1 MRTKDGYS
9 SDQTLPS
16 FLLEQTGK
24 SGIGKASDLAVFPSR
39 VRRATILVTSAL
51 VLGVATLSVGHPI
64 ALLADLTA
72 SFGDKSALQ
81 PGTDQSAS
89 TIQVS
94 ADAEVTG
101 TPATSSITKNQPAG
115 GEITAPEV
123 TSEDQPKAI
132 DAPTDALFR
141 QFQAW
146 AAEQDAQP
154 IEPAQPVQDA
164 TVQPVKEAASQPA
177 QDDPPAKTAE
187 EGRTP
192 LRLPTKHRHTPAS
205 RNARAEMPKET
216 PRNGVHRP
224 QRERVAPPRA
234 VMARDQ
240 VVQNAEPR
248 SYLPGFFGSR
258 D

>member
-24 SGIGKASDLAVFPSR
+24 SGIGKASNLAVFPSR
-39 VRRATILVTSAL
+39 VLGATILVTSAL

-72 SFGDKSALQ
+72 SFGDKSAVQ
-81 PGTDQSAS
+81 PSTDQSAS
-89 TIQVS
+89 TIRVS
-94 ADAEVTG
+94 ADAQVTN
-101 TPATSSITKNQPAG
+101 TPATSSITKNQAG
-115 GEITAPEV
+115 GEIAAAEATG
-123 TSEDQPKAI
+123 EDQPRAI

-154 IEPAQPVQDA
+154 IEPAQPVQDDA
-164 TVQPVKEAASQPA
+164 VQPVKEAASQPA

-234 VMARDQ
+234 AMARDQ